1 MAAHLQA
8 SLVCRDLVDPTDDP
22 TIYRIYHQIFALA
35 FPAALPACK
44 VVNVWWGDAGAYRE
58 SVELVADGGDV
69 PLIRATT
76 EFYLRGNGDYHN
88 VVTTLRDVALEPGTY
103 WVRVSLDGVEVT
115 RYPFYVVALK
125 TEKEEKQP

>member
-8 SLVCRDLVDPTDDP
+8 SLVCRDLVDPADDP
-22 TIYRIYHQIFALA
+22 TIYRVYHQIFALA
-35 FPAALPACK
+35 FPAMLPECR

-76 EFYLRGNGDYHN
+76 EFHLRGNGDYHN